1 MACCNVW
8 GTKRF
13 NNRATYFNILQQI
26 FTLYTVILIL
36 ETSETTIRL
45 IFLQKMQ
52 MVLQSPQSKLWYL
65 SSNGKYHRENG
76 KYHFVIST
84 SEKLSLNVTNFE
96 IKNSDFEKL
105 LSAKFDSKLHFV
117 GISKICVKQLAGKYT
132 HLWRDISEKINTFYG
147 HHQCCFCRHEYFF
160 VQHQH
165 YFVDRKH
172 FFVQYQLVIVDT
184 RLLFLQT
191 SFFDLKLFF
200 VQIQIFILDYSNK
213 NIITCQKRN
222 MKFHFYM
229 MQKK

>member
-26 FTLYTVILIL
+26 FTFYTVILIL

-65 SSNGKYHRENG
+65 SSNGKYHCENG

-117 GISKICVKQLAGKYT
+117 GISKICVKQLGGKYT
-132 HLWRDISEKINTFYG
+132 HLWGYISEKISTFYED
-147 HHQCCFCRHEYFF
+147 HQCCFCRHEYFF
-160 VQHQH
+160 VQHQL

-184 RLLFLQT
+184 RLLFLKPVFST
-191 SFFDLKLFF
+191 
-200 VQIQIFILDYSNK
+200 
-213 NIITCQKRN
+213 
-222 MKFHFYM
+222 
-229 MQKK
+229 

>member
-26 FTLYTVILIL
+26 FTFYTVILIL

-65 SSNGKYHRENG
+65 SSNGKYHCENG
-76 KYHFVIST
+76 KYDFVIST

-117 GISKICVKQLAGKYT
+117 GISKICVKQLGGKYT
-132 HLWRDISEKINTFYG
+132 HLWGYISEKINTFYED
-147 HHQCCFCRHEYFF
+147 HQCCFCRHEYFF
-160 VQHQH
+160 VQHQL

-184 RLLFLQT
+184 RLLFLKPVFST
-191 SFFDLKLFF
+191 
-200 VQIQIFILDYSNK
+200 
-213 NIITCQKRN
+213 
-222 MKFHFYM
+222 
-229 MQKK
+229 

>member
-26 FTLYTVILIL
+26 FTFYTVILIL

-65 SSNGKYHRENG
+65 SSNGKYHCENG

-96 IKNSDFEKL
+96 IKTSDFEKL

-117 GISKICVKQLAGKYT
+117 GISKICVKQLGGKYT
-132 HLWRDISEKINTFYG
+132 HLWGYISEKINTFYEVINVVFVDMNTFLCNINFILLTG
-147 HHQCCFCRHEYFF
+147 NTFSCNTNLLLSTLDYFF
-160 VQHQH
+160 
-165 YFVDRKH
+165 
-172 FFVQYQLVIVDT
+172 
-184 RLLFLQT
+184 
-191 SFFDLKLFF
+191 SNLFF
-200 VQIQIFILDYSNK
+200 RLKTVFRANP
-213 NIITCQKRN
+213 N
-222 MKFHFYM
+222 FYFRL
-229 MQKK
+229 Q